1 MGQGSRALG
10 FSLWLEALAFRFGP
24 VEFRIVVFVC
34 ISRIS
39 HCKSSAPNP
48 KYFSLSRGLHDR
60 FILERT
66 CGSGWVHSLMVE
78 NSWASDFDIGKT
90 EAQYFRNLNVKQK
103 LATLFEPVA
112 LQQTPWSRP

>member
-10 FSLWLEALAFRFGP
+10 FSLWLEALAFRV

-34 ISRIS
+34 IS

-48 KYFSLSRGLHDR
+48 KYFSLSRGPHDR

-66 CGSGWVHSLMVE
+66 FGSGWVHSLMVE
-78 NSWASDFDIGKT
+78 NNWASDSDIGKT

-112 LQQTPWSRP
+112 LQHTPWSRP